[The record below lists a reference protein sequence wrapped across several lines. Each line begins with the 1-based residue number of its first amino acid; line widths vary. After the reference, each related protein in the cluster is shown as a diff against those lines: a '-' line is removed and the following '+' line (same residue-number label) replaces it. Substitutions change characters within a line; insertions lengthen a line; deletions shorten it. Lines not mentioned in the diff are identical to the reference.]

1 MKKAK
6 LLCLLMA
13 SVLTI
18 ASAVPVL
25 ADREDDLKAAVNAN
39 NNKLADTKQSINE
52 TQAAVDQLAGEIASL
67 DDQLVALM
75 SNIDVLKGD
84 IASTEERIEQ
94 AKADLVQAEADRDAQ
109 YKAMS
114 LRIRYI
120 YENGGSDQWFSFLL
134 KAETLTDM
142 LNRAEYTQQLEKCD
156 REMLTQFIACIEQV
170 TETRNT
176 LESVR
181 SELEEQKRALEDQQA
196 QLEQLLNEKR
206 AASDNYTAELMSLRE
221 RADALTN
228 EIYAQNAEITR
239 IQAEKAEAA
248 RRAAEEEA
256 RRAAEEAA
264 RREEENRNNNNNNDN
279 NDNNNNNNNGANI
292 GNAVPPSPSTPDS
305 GGSTGAPPSTIGGQV
320 VAYAA
325 QVLGNPYVWGGE
337 SLTAG
342 CDCSGYVKAVYA
354 HFGYSLPHS
363 SAALAYVGTPVSY
376 AEAQPGDIICYAGH
390 VGIYVGNDTIIN
402 ASNERDG
409 IKYTSPATYRTIVA
423 VRRIA

>member
-142 LNRAEYTQQLEKCD
+142 LNRADYTQQLEK
-156 REMLTQFIACIEQV
+156 
-170 TETRNT
+170 
-176 LESVR
+176 
-181 SELEEQKRALEDQQA
+181 
-196 QLEQLLNEKR
+196 
-206 AASDNYTAELMSLRE
+206 
-221 RADALTN
+221 
-228 EIYAQNAEITR
+228 
-239 IQAEKAEAA
+239 
-248 RRAAEEEA
+248 
-256 RRAAEEAA
+256 
-264 RREEENRNNNNNNDN
+264 
-279 NDNNNNNNNGANI
+279 
-292 GNAVPPSPSTPDS
+292 
-305 GGSTGAPPSTIGGQV
+305 
-320 VAYAA
+320 
-325 QVLGNPYVWGGE
+325 
-337 SLTAG
+337 
-342 CDCSGYVKAVYA
+342 
-354 HFGYSLPHS
+354 
-363 SAALAYVGTPVSY
+363 
-376 AEAQPGDIICYAGH
+376 
-390 VGIYVGNDTIIN
+390 
-402 ASNERDG
+402 
-409 IKYTSPATYRTIVA
+409 
-423 VRRIA
+423 